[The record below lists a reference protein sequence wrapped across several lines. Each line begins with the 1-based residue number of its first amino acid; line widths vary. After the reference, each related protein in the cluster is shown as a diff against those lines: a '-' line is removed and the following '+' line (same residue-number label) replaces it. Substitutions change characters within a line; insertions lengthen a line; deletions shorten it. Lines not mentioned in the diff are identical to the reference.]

1 MVWVLPLVNHPIWGA
16 YFGPL
21 SVFQY
26 LGLLCL
32 IGAVVRILSTGRVPL
47 LFANWPL
54 RLLFLLYFIAV
65 LSALTREANVA
76 LFDDS
81 LNTYTSSVLL
91 IVLTLILVDT
101 VERLKWLILCLVGSY
116 AWASLYMIREWAGNR
131 GVRPGWIVGDSNFFA
146 TSAIFAIVLG
156 FYFMRSPGPRWQ
168 KWYCTLCLLTILVG
182 TTLCASRGG
191 FLGLAVASPILAWQ
205 TKNRIR
211 NFLVLT
217 ALLLSFSLVLPVS
230 PLQRFLHPTYSE
242 TGSEDA
248 HQAAWKAGYRMI
260 QAHPLRGIGLGQF
273 KPYMPKY
280 SDPGE
285 KVVSIAH
292 NIFIEVAAELGI
304 PALIVFVAFFIACIL
319 GLGRV
324 KKMGAAPEI
333 VRGAAGA
340 LQAGVLGFCVAGCF
354 VSAEYQK
361 TTWMG
366 FALVPCIIALARSC
380 QTRETREEEFAAA
393 KPRESKMMASTSNRY
408 V

>member
-32 IGAVVRILSTGRVPL
+32 IGAVARILSTGRVPL

-101 VERLKWLILCLVGSY
+101 VERLKWVILCLVGSY

-156 FYFMRSPGPRWQ
+156 FYFMRSPGPSWQ
-168 KWYCTLCLLTILVG
+168 KWYCTLCLLTILAG

-217 ALLLSFSLVLPVS
+217 ALLLSFSLILPVS

-248 HQAAWKAGYRMI
+248 HQAAWRAGYRMI
-260 QAHPLRGIGLGQF
+260 EAHPLRGIGLGQF

-304 PALIVFVAFFIACIL
+304 PALIVFVAFFIACVL

-324 KKMGAAPEI
+324 KKMAAAPEI

-366 FALVPCIIALARSC
+366 LALVPCIIALSRS
-380 QTRETREEEFAAA
+380 RETRRTQEEEFAAV
-393 KPRESKMMASTSNRY
+393 KPRESKMMTGTSDGY